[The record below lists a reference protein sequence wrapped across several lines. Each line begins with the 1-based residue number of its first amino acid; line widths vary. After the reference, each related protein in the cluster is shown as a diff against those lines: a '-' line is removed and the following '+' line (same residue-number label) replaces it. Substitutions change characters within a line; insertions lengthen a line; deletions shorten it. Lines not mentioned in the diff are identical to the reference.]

1 MTRKQ
6 SMIWLSTSSLWLQS
20 ACKKVFSFISPFC
33 VWTFLTFFSGH
44 KWCCIPLLQATW
56 VVMMMIYIYIA
67 NKKYFL
73 HLYQTHT
80 HTHTHTSAD
89 THAYLRHTFESYFL
103 IIQKSVS
110 LYFLFFKLPLLLSPP
125 FFFCLSIPE
134 KVLWGTYFSML
145 WNYNYQE
152 K

>member
-20 ACKKVFSFISPFC
+20 ACKIFFYSSQLSAPQHFWHFFLDTNDAVYHHCSQLGWWWWWS
-33 VWTFLTFFSGH
+33 TF
-44 KWCCIPLLQATW
+44 PLLIRNTFSSKLTS
-56 VVMMMIYIYIA
+56 
-67 NKKYFL
+67 N
-73 HLYQTHT
+73 
-80 HTHTHTSAD
+80 THTSAH
-89 THAYLRHTFESYFL
+89 THPYLRHTFESYFL

-110 LYFLFFKLPLLLSPP
+110 LYFLFFKLTLLLSPP

-134 KVLWGTYFSML
+134 KVLWGTYFSVL